1 MRYRGGVRAL
11 LIMGGL
17 LIGYGSAQAQA
28 PAGGPPA
35 LAQSIWE
42 EIAVLQALN
51 RLQFTSE
58 QATAALKAVDTSLT
72 ELDGLRA
79 RQNRQSVREA
89 LWKARGLL
97 LRGQTVPLEL
107 WQQMV
112 PEGRVGMEREI
123 LAEDQYALANQ
134 AAEAFLTAL
143 KPDQI
148 KILAEAEAYEQGER
162 FLAEALEMRKSRA
175 EDWDAWL
182 AGMVDEAV
190 ATYAHDK
197 PEQAKRLREKLPQVA
212 QQVREA
218 KDPPDA
224 VASRRLV
231 GELAAA
237 LATELERSDEEVRR
251 QAQLN
256 ITDWFLQP
264 GIRQLLGEVEKA
276 ERK

>member
-1 MRYRGGVRAL
+1 MSYRGGMRAL

-17 LIGYGSAQAQA
+17 VIGYGAALAQA

-35 LAQSIWE
+35 LAQGIWE

-58 QATAALKAVDTSLT
+58 QATAALKAVDMSLT
-72 ELDGLRA
+72 ELEGLRA

-97 LRGQTVPLEL
+97 VRGQPVPLEL

-123 LAEDQYALANQ
+123 LAEDQYVLATQ

-143 KPDQI
+143 QPEQI
-148 KILAEAEAYEQGER
+148 NILAEAESYEQGER
-162 FLAEALEMRKSRA
+162 FLAEALEMRKSKA

-190 ATYAHDK
+190 ATYAHNK

-218 KDPPDA
+218 KNPPEA
-224 VASRRLV
+224 ATSRRLV
-231 GELAAA
+231 REVAAT
-237 LATELERSDEEVRR
+237 LQLELERSDEDVRR

-264 GIRQLLGEVEKA
+264 GIREVLGEVARA